1 MSTNVPVP
9 VLTATGYSIPTM
21 AQILQGVVQDMLAA
35 FGPALNLS
43 WIPQANGQPNS
54 SLSTPQGQLATS
66 WSAAIFDC
74 YSQFLAIASQVDPQY
89 AQGLMQD
96 GIGNIYFMTRYP
108 ATGTQVPGTVTGLA
122 GTVIPTFQAVATD
135 ASGNLYSCS
144 VAGGAATIAVGGTQV
159 IFTNLSTGPVAFVGP
174 MTISLTTPG
183 WDAISISPGVVVV
196 LGSNIESTQ
205 QFETRR
211 QGSVAI
217 NANGIAASIKAA
229 ILALTP
235 TSIPGSVYVVD
246 NPSSVSITQ
255 GGIVLPPNSVYVAA
269 YNFPA
274 YAPWTQVNTTINGVI
289 TPTWPISSVA
299 QAIFAKKSLGC
310 SYAPSAIINGTV
322 TGVAPLTLTVNSTSS
337 GQVALGQTL
346 LNAAF
351 GGVPYMNGT
360 TPVVITGG
368 SAPNWTM
375 NLSPGTI
382 TAATLWLGT
391 TNTVVDPTYP
401 TPQPSYNI
409 TFTIPV
415 QVPINIQVTLA
426 QASNPPQNAQTLL
439 QASTGLPLA
448 FSGLDGYPPVS
459 QIGATVFASRFYTT
473 VAQTIPGA
481 SIVSILVGTGSPTL
495 SQQPININQ
504 IPIIGTINV
513 VYV

>member
-43 WIPQANGQPNS
+43 WTPQANGQPNS

-183 WDAISISPGVVVV
+183 WDAISTTTPVV

-235 TSIPGSVYVVD
+235 TFIPGSVYVVD

-269 YNFPA
+269 YNFLA
-274 YAPWTQVNTTINGVI
+274 
-289 TPTWPISSVA
+289 SSVA

-322 TGVAPLTLTVNSTSS
+322 TGGAPLTLTVNSTSS
-337 GQVALGQTL
+337 GQVAIGQTL
-346 LNAAF
+346 LNAAL

-409 TFTIPV
+409 TFTTPV
-415 QVPINIQVTLA
+415 QVLINIQVTLA

-504 IPIIGTINV
+504 IPVIGTVTV

>member
-9 VLTATGYSIPTM
+9 ILTATGYSIPTM

-183 WDAISISPGVVVV
+183 WDAISTTGAVVV

-235 TSIPGSVYVVD
+235 TFIPGSVYVVD

-269 YNFPA
+269 YNFLA
-274 YAPWTQVNTTINGVI
+274 NAPWTQVNTTINGVI

-322 TGVAPLTLTVNSTSS
+322 TGLAPLTLTVNSTSS
-337 GQVALGQTL
+337 GQVAIGQTL
-346 LNAAF
+346 LNAAL

-415 QVPINIQVTLA
+415 QVQINIQVTLA

-459 QIGATVFASRFYTT
+459 QIGATVFASRF
-473 VAQTIPGA
+473 
-481 SIVSILVGTGSPTL
+481 
-495 SQQPININQ
+495 NINQ